1 MKYLI
6 MFAVLLFA
14 GCLGEASEDN
24 ENANSN
30 TLSVGSDKTTGGTDK
45 SGTITTGSFE
55 QCIDQCSSGVGSGQY
70 CEDGCR
76 FEKAENTK
84 DVSVCHELDQKDS
97 IPECY
102 GTVAIAAGDIKICD
116 QLTEQEDRNH
126 CVAAFSPR

>member
-1 MKYLI
+1 
-6 MFAVLLFA
+6 LFA
-14 GCLGEASEDN
+14 GCLGGAPEGNMD
-24 ENANSN
+24 ENDN
-30 TLSVGSDKTTGGTDK
+30 TLTVGSDKATGAVDK

-55 QCIDQCSSGVGSGQY
+55 QCIDQCSSGVGSGEY

-84 DVSVCHELDQKDS
+84 DVSVCHELDQKES

-102 GTVAIAAGDIKICD
+102 GTVAIAASDIKICD
-116 QLTEQEDRNH
+116 QLSEQEDRNH